1 MKITRIDCHVLLDPD
16 YDIGATSSAQDDIV
30 VEIHTDEGVVGIGET
45 DVNPWIAR
53 ACIEAP
59 GTHTMGLGLKE
70 MLIGQDPLRV
80 EELWESLYVGSA
92 MNGRRGAVINAIGA
106 LDIALH
112 DLRGKVLGKPCFE
125 FLGGKKQQAVTP
137 YASLQP
143 ETSDFDSYRESVI
156 AWALEAKRRGF
167 RAAKLELTFSG
178 PYAHKG
184 LREPNERM
192 TEILAAVREA
202 VGPEFVLMVDVQY
215 AFPDADTC
223 LDTIRDWQEFDLF
236 FLETPLSSEDLEG
249 YARLATEQPI
259 PIAAGEW
266 LTTRFE
272 FRHLIE
278 QGKIRVVQPDVGRVG
293 GLTEARRVCQ
303 LAQQQGLT
311 VVPHLWK
318 TNISIA
324 AAVHLAAATPHCRY
338 IEFLPAELSES
349 ALRRDLVV
357 EDPVMQD
364 GSITVPDEPGLGI
377 ELSREALESF
387 EEAASKVGFQQDR
400 SSWAEDR

>member
-357 EDPVMQD
+357 EEPVMQD

-377 ELSREALESF
+377 ELNREALESF
-387 EEAASKVGFQQDR
+387 EEAARKVGFQQDR